1 MLCYGASR
9 YYGRKGQ
16 GWKDLGWKTDVKL
29 CDERKGH
36 FCYLLSF
43 VGYLH
48 SVEDFFC
55 LRVKFLLPKKH

>member
-1 MLCYGASR
+1 MVLLGTMEER
-9 YYGRKGQ
+9 VKVHMH
-16 GWKDLGWKTDVKL
+16 LGWKTDVKL